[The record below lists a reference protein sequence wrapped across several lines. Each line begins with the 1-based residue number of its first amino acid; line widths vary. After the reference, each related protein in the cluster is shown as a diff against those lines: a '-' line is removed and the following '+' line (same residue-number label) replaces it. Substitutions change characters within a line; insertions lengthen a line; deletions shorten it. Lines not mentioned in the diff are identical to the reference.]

1 MSNMVERYHQARQE
15 VESLFAGLP
24 YIHNTLISLL
34 LSKANPSTGIVENIN
49 YQELCA
55 LLAVKPAPGRKESGI
70 PSKST
75 LRSVLRTI
83 ESTFGQYFKIVS
95 EGQQLILQFIALP
108 RIYLKHDLIREE
120 NPDQNSEL
128 KSCKPQTES
137 ASSPDLKCEKI
148 DDQCTDQFGQDTQDA
163 VCVKNNINLNKQK
176 TNITNTN
183 SWVKQEISEHF
194 YPSEDTI
201 QKAQEQG
208 LVKVTDPAEIQKF
221 IAYNQKHQNR
231 WEDFNDVFI
240 TWLEHG
246 QKQAKKPTRSVKRK
260 NYECS
265 SQSNRYELTMQAV
278 LEANRGARSPS
289 EINASSKESISVHG
303 AHSVVM
309 GSNDSHIWTAVRE

>member
-1 MSNMVERYHQARQE
+1 MIERYHQARQE
-15 VESLFAGLP
+15 VESLFVGLP

-34 LSKANPSTGIVENIN
+34 LSRANPSTGIIENIS

-70 PSKST
+70 PAKST
-75 LRSVLRTI
+75 LRSILRTI

-108 RIYLKHDLIREE
+108 RIYKKHDLIREDNSDLISE
-120 NPDQNSEL
+120 QNTL
-128 KSCKPQTES
+128 KTQAEYGLAHDASCEQIAEKSTE
-137 ASSPDLKCEKI
+137 
-148 DDQCTDQFGQDTQDA
+148 QFGQSGHNTA
-163 VCVKNNINLNKQK
+163 RVKNNNLNKQK

-183 SWVKQEISEHF
+183 SWVKEEISDNF
-194 YPSEDTI
+194 YPTEDTI
-201 QKAQEQG
+201 QKALEQG
-208 LVKVTDPAEIQKF
+208 LVKVTDPVEIRKF

-246 QKQAKKPTRSVKRK
+246 QKQVKKPTRSVKRK
-260 NYECS
+260 NHECT

-289 EINASSKESISVHG
+289 EISASCEENTSVYR

-309 GSNDSHIWTAVRE
+309 GSNDRHLWSAVRE

>member
-1 MSNMVERYHQARQE
+1 MIERYHQARQE
-15 VESLFAGLP
+15 VESLFVGLP

-34 LSKANPSTGIVENIN
+34 LSRANPSTGMVENIN

-55 LLAVKPAPGRKESGI
+55 LLTVKPAPGRKESGI

-83 ESTFGQYFKIVS
+83 ETTFGQYFKIVS

-120 NPDQNSEL
+120 NSDQNSAL
-128 KSCKPQTES
+128 QSSKTQTKSATS
-137 ASSPDLKCEKI
+137 YDLKHDQI
-148 DDQCTDQFGQDTQDA
+148 HDQCTDQFSQDSEDTA
-163 VCVKNNINLNKQK
+163 RVKNNNLNKQK

-183 SWVKQEISEHF
+183 SWGKEEISDNF
-194 YPSEDTI
+194 YPSEETI
-201 QKAQEQG
+201 QKALEQG
-208 LVKVTDPAEIQKF
+208 LVKVTDPVEIRKF

-246 QKQAKKPTRSVKRK
+246 QKQVKKPTRSVKRK
-260 NYECS
+260 NHECT

-289 EINASSKESISVHG
+289 EISAGCEENTSVYR

-309 GSNDSHIWTAVRE
+309 GANDSHLWSAVRE